1 MPIYEFQCPAC
12 GNRFE
17 RLAGAG
23 TESAEC
29 PQCGAKDASR
39 VLSAPAPAH
48 RLVKSPGTTRR
59 MEDKRGVSRDGAK
72 QRFKEQRAREKRAGG
87 RGG

>member
-39 VLSAPAPAH
+39 VLSAPAPGH